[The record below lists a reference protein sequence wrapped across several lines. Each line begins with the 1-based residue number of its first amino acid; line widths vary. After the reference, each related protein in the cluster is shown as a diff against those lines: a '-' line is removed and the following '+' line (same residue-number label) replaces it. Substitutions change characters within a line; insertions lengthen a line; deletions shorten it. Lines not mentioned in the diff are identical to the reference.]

1 MLVVDLGKWMNKTLI
16 NWGIDPAVADRF
28 DETIMA
34 LLMIVVAI
42 VLNYLCQAILIGGMK
57 QYTRRKPHQW
67 NTLLMK
73 RRVFH
78 NLIHTIP
85 AFLVYSLLPMAF
97 IRGKELLLISQKACV
112 IYIIFS
118 LLLAINGILLM
129 IMDIYDGRESMK
141 DRPMKGFI
149 QVLQV
154 LLFFVGGIVIIA
166 IIVNKS
172 PASLFAGLGASA
184 AILMLVFKDSIL
196 GFVAGIQL
204 SANDMVRPGD
214 WITLP
219 SGAANGTVQEITL
232 NTVKIQNFDNTIST
246 IPPYNLVNSSFQNW
260 RGMHESGGRRI
271 KRYINIDITTVHFCS
286 EEELRSLASKGLYS
300 ADKMEDSDGVV
311 NLYVFRRYALDY
323 ICSRKDINQDFM
335 RMVRVLQPTSEGLPV
350 EIYCFTN
357 NTEWLVYESIQGA
370 IFDHLI
376 AMLPAFGLRA
386 FQRPSGADLQEH
398 GFSGHALDE

>member
-1 MLVVDLGKWMNKTLI
+1 MINLGSWMNKVLTG
-16 NWGIDPAVADRF
+16 WGVDEKIANTFDEAIIAILLVAVAIGLD
-28 DETIMA
+28 
-34 LLMIVVAI
+34 
-42 VLNYLCQAILIGGMK
+42 YLCQAIFVGGVRSIVK
-57 QYTRRKPHQW
+57 HTHYKW
-67 NTLLMK
+67 DTLLIK
-73 RRVFH
+73 RKVVH
-78 NLIHTIP
+78 YLVHTIP
-85 AFLVYSLLPMAF
+85 GILVYVLLPMAF
-97 IRGKELLLISQKACV
+97 IRGKELLFISQKICAV
-112 IYIIFS
+112 YIIFS
-118 LLLAINGILLM
+118 LLLALNGLLLM
-129 IMDIYDGRESMK
+129 MLDLFNQQEKMK
-141 DRPMKGFI
+141 NRPMKGFI

-154 LLFFVGGIVIIA
+154 LVFFVGGIVIIA
-166 IIVNKS
+166 ILVNKS
-172 PASLFAGLGASA
+172 PATLFAGLGASA

-204 SANDMVRPGD
+204 SANDMLRPGD
-214 WITLP
+214 WITMP
-219 SGAANGTVQEITL
+219 SANANGIVQEITL
-232 NTVKIQNFDNTIST
+232 NTVKVQNFDNTIST

-300 ADKMEDSDGVV
+300 TDKMDDSDGVV
-311 NLYVFRRYALDY
+311 NLYVFRRYALGY

>member
-1 MLVVDLGKWMNKTLI
+1 MDIINESLMEFFHKMGFLSDTRSLGIQLMIILGVLILSFVLTKLFRHVLVPLVQKITARTRVKWDDYIFNERMMMAFSRTIPPIVWYIFLPTVFDEGTMVLVILLKACLVYMVVASIMLI
-16 NWGIDPAVADRF
+16 NTF
-28 DETIMA
+28 
-34 LLMIVVAI
+34 L
-42 VLNYLCQAILIGGMK
+42 
-57 QYTRRKPHQW
+57 
-67 NTLLMK
+67 NTLYEISNEHEVLRNRPLK
-73 RRVFH
+73 G
-78 NLIHTIP
+78 
-85 AFLVYSLLPMAF
+85 VYQM
-97 IRGKELLLISQKACV
+97 IS
-112 IYIIFS
+112 
-118 LLLAINGILLM
+118 LLAIAVGI
-129 IMDIYDGRESMK
+129 I
-141 DRPMKGFI
+141 
-149 QVLQV
+149 
-154 LLFFVGGIVIIA
+154 
-166 IIVNKS
+166 IIVSILIDKD
-172 PASLFAGLGASA
+172 ATRILAGLGASA
-184 AILMLVFKDSIL
+184 AVLMLIFKDSLL
-196 GFVAGIQL
+196 GLVAGIQL
-204 SANDMVRPGD
+204 TVNDMLHPGD
-214 WITLP
+214 WITMNKY
-219 SGAANGTVQEITL
+219 GANGYVTEVSLT
-232 NTVKIQNFDNTIST
+232 TVKVQNFDKTITT
-246 IPPYNLVNSSFQNW
+246 IPAYALVSDSFQNW

-300 ADKMEDSDGVV
+300 ADKMDDSDGVV

>member
-1 MLVVDLGKWMNKTLI
+1 MEFFHKMGFLSDTRSLGIQLMIILGVLILSFVLTKLFRHVLVPLVQKITARTRVKWDDYIFNERMMMAFSRTIPPIVWYIFLPTVFDDGTMVLAILLKACLVYMVVASIMLI
-16 NWGIDPAVADRF
+16 NTF
-28 DETIMA
+28 
-34 LLMIVVAI
+34 L
-42 VLNYLCQAILIGGMK
+42 
-57 QYTRRKPHQW
+57 
-67 NTLLMK
+67 NTLYEISNEHEVLRNRPLK
-73 RRVFH
+73 G
-78 NLIHTIP
+78 
-85 AFLVYSLLPMAF
+85 VYQM
-97 IRGKELLLISQKACV
+97 IS
-112 IYIIFS
+112 
-118 LLLAINGILLM
+118 LLAIAVGI
-129 IMDIYDGRESMK
+129 I
-141 DRPMKGFI
+141 
-149 QVLQV
+149 
-154 LLFFVGGIVIIA
+154 
-166 IIVNKS
+166 IIVSILIDKD
-172 PASLFAGLGASA
+172 ATRILAGLGASA
-184 AILMLVFKDSIL
+184 AVLMLIFKDSLL
-196 GFVAGIQL
+196 GLVAGIQL
-204 SANDMVRPGD
+204 TVNDMLHPGD
-214 WITLP
+214 WITMNKY
-219 SGAANGTVQEITL
+219 GANGYVTEVSLT
-232 NTVKIQNFDNTIST
+232 TVKVQNFDKTITT
-246 IPPYNLVNSSFQNW
+246 IPAYALVSDSFQNW

-286 EEELRSLASKGLYS
+286 EEELRSLASKGLYF

>member
-1 MLVVDLGKWMNKTLI
+1 MDFINESLMEFFHKMGFLSDTRSLGIQLMIILGVLILSFVLTKLFRHVLVPLVQKITARTRVKWDDYIFNERMMMAFSRTIPPIVWYIFLPTVFDEGTMVLAILLKACLVYMVVASIMLI
-16 NWGIDPAVADRF
+16 NTF
-28 DETIMA
+28 
-34 LLMIVVAI
+34 L
-42 VLNYLCQAILIGGMK
+42 
-57 QYTRRKPHQW
+57 
-67 NTLLMK
+67 NTLYEISNEHEVLRNRPLK
-73 RRVFH
+73 G
-78 NLIHTIP
+78 
-85 AFLVYSLLPMAF
+85 VYQM
-97 IRGKELLLISQKACV
+97 IS
-112 IYIIFS
+112 
-118 LLLAINGILLM
+118 LLAIAVGI
-129 IMDIYDGRESMK
+129 I
-141 DRPMKGFI
+141 
-149 QVLQV
+149 
-154 LLFFVGGIVIIA
+154 
-166 IIVNKS
+166 IIVSILIDKD
-172 PASLFAGLGASA
+172 ATRILAGLGASA
-184 AILMLVFKDSIL
+184 AVLMLIFKDSLL
-196 GFVAGIQL
+196 GLVAGIQL
-204 SANDMVRPGD
+204 TVNDMLHPGD
-214 WITLP
+214 WITMNKY
-219 SGAANGTVQEITL
+219 GANGYVTEVSLT
-232 NTVKIQNFDNTIST
+232 TVKVQNFDKTITT
-246 IPPYNLVNSSFQNW
+246 IPAYALVSDSFQNW

-300 ADKMEDSDGVV
+300 ADKMDDSDGVV

>member
-1 MLVVDLGKWMNKTLI
+1 MEFFHKMGFLSDTRSLGIQLMIILGVLILSFVLTKLFRHVLVPLVQKITSRTRVKWDDYIFNERMMMAFSRTIPPIVWYIFLPTVFDEGTMVLAILLKACLVYMVVASIMLI
-16 NWGIDPAVADRF
+16 NTF
-28 DETIMA
+28 
-34 LLMIVVAI
+34 L
-42 VLNYLCQAILIGGMK
+42 
-57 QYTRRKPHQW
+57 
-67 NTLLMK
+67 NTLYEISNEHEVLRNRPLK
-73 RRVFH
+73 G
-78 NLIHTIP
+78 
-85 AFLVYSLLPMAF
+85 VYQM
-97 IRGKELLLISQKACV
+97 IS
-112 IYIIFS
+112 
-118 LLLAINGILLM
+118 LLAIAVGI
-129 IMDIYDGRESMK
+129 I
-141 DRPMKGFI
+141 
-149 QVLQV
+149 
-154 LLFFVGGIVIIA
+154 
-166 IIVNKS
+166 IIVSILIDKD
-172 PASLFAGLGASA
+172 ATRILAGLGASA
-184 AILMLVFKDSIL
+184 AVLMLIFKDSLL
-196 GFVAGIQL
+196 GLVAGIQL
-204 SANDMVRPGD
+204 TVNDMLHPGD
-214 WITLP
+214 WITMNKY
-219 SGAANGTVQEITL
+219 GANGYVTEVSLT
-232 NTVKIQNFDNTIST
+232 TVKVQNFDKTITT
-246 IPPYNLVNSSFQNW
+246 IPAYALVSDSFQNW

-300 ADKMEDSDGVV
+300 TDKMEDSDGVV

>member
-1 MLVVDLGKWMNKTLI
+1 MDIINESLMDFFHKMGFLSDTRSWGIQLVILCGVLLFSFVLTKIFRHVFVPIVQKITSRTRVKWDDYIFNERMMMAFSRTIPPIVWYIFLPTVFDEGTMVLAILLKACLVYMVVASIMLI
-16 NWGIDPAVADRF
+16 NTF
-28 DETIMA
+28 
-34 LLMIVVAI
+34 L
-42 VLNYLCQAILIGGMK
+42 
-57 QYTRRKPHQW
+57 
-67 NTLLMK
+67 NTLYEISNEHEVLRNRPLK
-73 RRVFH
+73 G
-78 NLIHTIP
+78 
-85 AFLVYSLLPMAF
+85 VYQM
-97 IRGKELLLISQKACV
+97 IS
-112 IYIIFS
+112 
-118 LLLAINGILLM
+118 LLAIAVGI
-129 IMDIYDGRESMK
+129 I
-141 DRPMKGFI
+141 
-149 QVLQV
+149 
-154 LLFFVGGIVIIA
+154 
-166 IIVNKS
+166 IIVSILIDKD
-172 PASLFAGLGASA
+172 ATRILAGLGASA
-184 AILMLVFKDSIL
+184 AVLMLIFKDSLL
-196 GFVAGIQL
+196 GLVAGIQL
-204 SANDMVRPGD
+204 TVNDMLHPGD
-214 WITLP
+214 WITMNKY
-219 SGAANGTVQEITL
+219 GANGYVTEVSLT
-232 NTVKIQNFDNTIST
+232 TVKVQNFDKTITT
-246 IPPYNLVNSSFQNW
+246 IPAYALVSDSFQNW

>member
-1 MLVVDLGKWMNKTLI
+1 MEFFHKMGFLSDTRSLGIQLMIILGVLILSFVLTKLFRHVLVPLVQKITARTRVKWDDYIFNERMMMAFSRTIPPIVWYIFLPTVFNEGTMVLAILLKACLVYMVVASIMLI
-16 NWGIDPAVADRF
+16 NTF
-28 DETIMA
+28 
-34 LLMIVVAI
+34 L
-42 VLNYLCQAILIGGMK
+42 
-57 QYTRRKPHQW
+57 
-67 NTLLMK
+67 NTLYEISNEHEVLRNRPLK
-73 RRVFH
+73 G
-78 NLIHTIP
+78 
-85 AFLVYSLLPMAF
+85 VYQM
-97 IRGKELLLISQKACV
+97 IS
-112 IYIIFS
+112 
-118 LLLAINGILLM
+118 LLAIAVGI
-129 IMDIYDGRESMK
+129 I
-141 DRPMKGFI
+141 
-149 QVLQV
+149 
-154 LLFFVGGIVIIA
+154 
-166 IIVNKS
+166 IIVSILIDKD
-172 PASLFAGLGASA
+172 ATRILAGLGASA
-184 AILMLVFKDSIL
+184 AVLMLIFKDSLL
-196 GFVAGIQL
+196 GLVAGIQL
-204 SANDMVRPGD
+204 TVNDMLHPGD
-214 WITLP
+214 WITMNKY
-219 SGAANGTVQEITL
+219 GANGYVTEVSLT
-232 NTVKIQNFDNTIST
+232 TVKVQNFDKTITT
-246 IPPYNLVNSSFQNW
+246 IPAYALVSDSFQNW

-350 EIYCFTN
+350 EIYCFTS

>member
-1 MLVVDLGKWMNKTLI
+1 MDFINESLMEFFHKMGFLSDTRSLGIQLMIILGVLILSFVLTKLFRHVLVPLVQKITARTRVKWDDYIFNERMMMAFSRTIPPIVWYIFLPTVFDEGTMVLAILLKACLVYMVVASIMLI
-16 NWGIDPAVADRF
+16 NTF
-28 DETIMA
+28 
-34 LLMIVVAI
+34 L
-42 VLNYLCQAILIGGMK
+42 
-57 QYTRRKPHQW
+57 
-67 NTLLMK
+67 NTLYEISNEHEVLRNRPLK
-73 RRVFH
+73 G
-78 NLIHTIP
+78 
-85 AFLVYSLLPMAF
+85 VYQM
-97 IRGKELLLISQKACV
+97 IS
-112 IYIIFS
+112 
-118 LLLAINGILLM
+118 LLAIAVGI
-129 IMDIYDGRESMK
+129 I
-141 DRPMKGFI
+141 
-149 QVLQV
+149 
-154 LLFFVGGIVIIA
+154 
-166 IIVNKS
+166 IIVSILIDKD
-172 PASLFAGLGASA
+172 ATRILAGLGASA
-184 AILMLVFKDSIL
+184 AVLMLIFKDSLL
-196 GFVAGIQL
+196 GLVAGIQL
-204 SANDMVRPGD
+204 TVNDMLHPGD
-214 WITLP
+214 WITMNKY
-219 SGAANGTVQEITL
+219 GANGYVTEVSLT
-232 NTVKIQNFDNTIST
+232 TVKVQNFDKTITT
-246 IPPYNLVNSSFQNW
+246 IPAYALVSDSFQNW

>member
-1 MLVVDLGKWMNKTLI
+1 MDFINESLMEFFHKMGFLSDTRSLGIQLMIILGVLILSFVLTKLFRHVLVPLVQKITARTRVKWDDYIFNERMMMAFSRTIPPIVWYIFLPTVFDEGTMVLVILLKACLVYMVVASIMLI
-16 NWGIDPAVADRF
+16 NTF
-28 DETIMA
+28 
-34 LLMIVVAI
+34 L
-42 VLNYLCQAILIGGMK
+42 
-57 QYTRRKPHQW
+57 
-67 NTLLMK
+67 NTLYEISNEHEVLRNRPLK
-73 RRVFH
+73 G
-78 NLIHTIP
+78 
-85 AFLVYSLLPMAF
+85 VYQM
-97 IRGKELLLISQKACV
+97 IS
-112 IYIIFS
+112 
-118 LLLAINGILLM
+118 LLAIAVGI
-129 IMDIYDGRESMK
+129 I
-141 DRPMKGFI
+141 
-149 QVLQV
+149 
-154 LLFFVGGIVIIA
+154 
-166 IIVNKS
+166 IIVSILIDKD
-172 PASLFAGLGASA
+172 ATRILAGLGASA
-184 AILMLVFKDSIL
+184 AVLMLIFKDSLL
-196 GFVAGIQL
+196 GLVAGIQL
-204 SANDMVRPGD
+204 TVNDMLHPGD
-214 WITLP
+214 WITMNKY
-219 SGAANGTVQEITL
+219 GANGYVTEVSLT
-232 NTVKIQNFDNTIST
+232 TVKVQNFDKTITT
-246 IPPYNLVNSSFQNW
+246 IPAYALVSDSFQNW

>member
-1 MLVVDLGKWMNKTLI
+1 MDIINESLMEFFHKMGFLSDTRSLGIQLMIILGVLILSFVLTKLFRHVLVPLVQKITARTRVKWDDYIFNERMMMAFSRTIPPIVWYIFLPTVFDEGTMVLAILLKACLVYMVVASIMLI
-16 NWGIDPAVADRF
+16 NTF
-28 DETIMA
+28 
-34 LLMIVVAI
+34 L
-42 VLNYLCQAILIGGMK
+42 
-57 QYTRRKPHQW
+57 
-67 NTLLMK
+67 NTLYEISNEHEVLRNRPLK
-73 RRVFH
+73 G
-78 NLIHTIP
+78 
-85 AFLVYSLLPMAF
+85 VYQM
-97 IRGKELLLISQKACV
+97 IS
-112 IYIIFS
+112 
-118 LLLAINGILLM
+118 LLAIAVGI
-129 IMDIYDGRESMK
+129 I
-141 DRPMKGFI
+141 
-149 QVLQV
+149 
-154 LLFFVGGIVIIA
+154 
-166 IIVNKS
+166 IIVSILIDKD
-172 PASLFAGLGASA
+172 ATRILAGLGASA
-184 AILMLVFKDSIL
+184 AVLMLIFKDSLL
-196 GFVAGIQL
+196 GLVAGIQL
-204 SANDMVRPGD
+204 TVNDMLHPGD
-214 WITLP
+214 WITMNKY
-219 SGAANGTVQEITL
+219 GANGYVTEVSLT
-232 NTVKIQNFDNTIST
+232 TVKVQNFDKTITT
-246 IPPYNLVNSSFQNW
+246 IPAYALVSDSFQNW

-300 ADKMEDSDGVV
+300 ADKMDDSDGVV

>member
-1 MLVVDLGKWMNKTLI
+1 MDFFYKMGFLSDTKSWGIQLVILCGVLLFSFVLTKIFRHVFVPIVQKITSRTRVKWDDYIFNERMMMAFSRTIPPIVWYIFLPTVFDEGTMVLAILLKACLVYMVVASIMLI
-16 NWGIDPAVADRF
+16 NTF
-28 DETIMA
+28 
-34 LLMIVVAI
+34 L
-42 VLNYLCQAILIGGMK
+42 
-57 QYTRRKPHQW
+57 
-67 NTLLMK
+67 NTLYEISNEHEVLRNRPLK
-73 RRVFH
+73 G
-78 NLIHTIP
+78 
-85 AFLVYSLLPMAF
+85 VYQM
-97 IRGKELLLISQKACV
+97 IS
-112 IYIIFS
+112 
-118 LLLAINGILLM
+118 LLAIAVGI
-129 IMDIYDGRESMK
+129 I
-141 DRPMKGFI
+141 
-149 QVLQV
+149 
-154 LLFFVGGIVIIA
+154 
-166 IIVNKS
+166 IIVSILIDKD
-172 PASLFAGLGASA
+172 ATRILAGLGASA
-184 AILMLVFKDSIL
+184 AVLMLIFKDSLL
-196 GFVAGIQL
+196 GLVAGIQL
-204 SANDMVRPGD
+204 TVNDMLHPGD
-214 WITLP
+214 WITMNKY
-219 SGAANGTVQEITL
+219 GANGYVTEVSLT
-232 NTVKIQNFDNTIST
+232 TVKVQNFDKTITT
-246 IPPYNLVNSSFQNW
+246 IPAYALVSDSFQNW

-300 ADKMEDSDGVV
+300 ADKMEDGDGVV

>member
-1 MLVVDLGKWMNKTLI
+1 MEFFHKMGFLSDTRSLGIQLMIILGVLILSFVLTKLFRHVLVPLVQKITARTRVKWDDYIFNERMMMAFSRTIPPIVWYIFLPTVFDEGTMVLAILLKACLVYMVVASIMLI
-16 NWGIDPAVADRF
+16 NTF
-28 DETIMA
+28 
-34 LLMIVVAI
+34 L
-42 VLNYLCQAILIGGMK
+42 
-57 QYTRRKPHQW
+57 
-67 NTLLMK
+67 NTLYEISNEHEVLRNRPLK
-73 RRVFH
+73 G
-78 NLIHTIP
+78 
-85 AFLVYSLLPMAF
+85 VYQM
-97 IRGKELLLISQKACV
+97 IS
-112 IYIIFS
+112 
-118 LLLAINGILLM
+118 LLAIAVGI
-129 IMDIYDGRESMK
+129 I
-141 DRPMKGFI
+141 
-149 QVLQV
+149 
-154 LLFFVGGIVIIA
+154 
-166 IIVNKS
+166 IIVSILIDKD
-172 PASLFAGLGASA
+172 ATRILAGLGASA
-184 AILMLVFKDSIL
+184 AVLMLIFKDSLL
-196 GFVAGIQL
+196 GLVAGIQL
-204 SANDMVRPGD
+204 TVNDMLHPGD
-214 WITLP
+214 WITMNKY
-219 SGAANGTVQEITL
+219 GANGYVTEVSLT
-232 NTVKIQNFDNTIST
+232 TVKVQNFDKTITT
-246 IPPYNLVNSSFQNW
+246 IPAYALVSDSFQNW

-323 ICSRKDINQDFM
+323 ICNRKDINQDFM

>member
-1 MLVVDLGKWMNKTLI
+1 MDIINESLMEFFHKMGFLSDTRSLGIQLMIILGVLILSFVLTKLFRHVLVPLVQKITARTRVKWDDYIFNERMMMAFSRTIPPIVWYIFLPTVFDEGTMVLAILLKACLVYMVVASIMLI
-16 NWGIDPAVADRF
+16 NTF
-28 DETIMA
+28 
-34 LLMIVVAI
+34 L
-42 VLNYLCQAILIGGMK
+42 
-57 QYTRRKPHQW
+57 
-67 NTLLMK
+67 NTLYEISNEHEVLRNRPLK
-73 RRVFH
+73 G
-78 NLIHTIP
+78 
-85 AFLVYSLLPMAF
+85 VYQM
-97 IRGKELLLISQKACV
+97 IS
-112 IYIIFS
+112 
-118 LLLAINGILLM
+118 LLAIAVGI
-129 IMDIYDGRESMK
+129 I
-141 DRPMKGFI
+141 
-149 QVLQV
+149 
-154 LLFFVGGIVIIA
+154 
-166 IIVNKS
+166 IIVSILIDKD
-172 PASLFAGLGASA
+172 ATRILAGLGASA
-184 AILMLVFKDSIL
+184 AVLMLIFKDSLL
-196 GFVAGIQL
+196 GLVAGIQL
-204 SANDMVRPGD
+204 TVNDMLHPGD
-214 WITLP
+214 WITMNKY
-219 SGAANGTVQEITL
+219 GANGYVTEVSLT
-232 NTVKIQNFDNTIST
+232 TVKVQNFDKTITT
-246 IPPYNLVNSSFQNW
+246 IPAYALVSDSFQNW

-300 ADKMEDSDGVV
+300 TDKMEDSDGVV

>member
-1 MLVVDLGKWMNKTLI
+1 MEFFHKMGFLSDTRSLGIQLMIILGVLILSFVLTKLFRHVLVPLVQKITARTRVKWDDYIFNERMMMAFSRTIPPIVWYIFLPTVFNEGTMVLAILLKACLVYMVVASIMLI
-16 NWGIDPAVADRF
+16 NTF
-28 DETIMA
+28 
-34 LLMIVVAI
+34 L
-42 VLNYLCQAILIGGMK
+42 
-57 QYTRRKPHQW
+57 
-67 NTLLMK
+67 NTLYEISNEHEVLRNRPLK
-73 RRVFH
+73 G
-78 NLIHTIP
+78 
-85 AFLVYSLLPMAF
+85 VYQM
-97 IRGKELLLISQKACV
+97 IS
-112 IYIIFS
+112 
-118 LLLAINGILLM
+118 LLAIAVGI
-129 IMDIYDGRESMK
+129 I
-141 DRPMKGFI
+141 
-149 QVLQV
+149 
-154 LLFFVGGIVIIA
+154 
-166 IIVNKS
+166 IIVSILIDKD
-172 PASLFAGLGASA
+172 ATRILAGLGASA
-184 AILMLVFKDSIL
+184 AVLMLIFKDSLL
-196 GFVAGIQL
+196 GLVAGIQL
-204 SANDMVRPGD
+204 TVNDMLHPGD
-214 WITLP
+214 WITMNKY
-219 SGAANGTVQEITL
+219 GANGYVTEVSLT
-232 NTVKIQNFDNTIST
+232 TVKVQNFDKTITT
-246 IPPYNLVNSSFQNW
+246 IPAYALVSDSFQNW

-300 ADKMEDSDGVV
+300 ADKMDDSDGVV

>member
-1 MLVVDLGKWMNKTLI
+1 MDIINESLMEFFHKMGFLSDTRSLGIQLMIILGVLILSFVLTKLFRHVLVPLVQKITARTRVKWDDYIFNERMMMAFSRTIPPIVWYIFLPTVFDEGTMVLAILLKACLVYMVVASIMLI
-16 NWGIDPAVADRF
+16 NTF
-28 DETIMA
+28 
-34 LLMIVVAI
+34 L
-42 VLNYLCQAILIGGMK
+42 
-57 QYTRRKPHQW
+57 
-67 NTLLMK
+67 NTLYEISNEHEVLRNRPLK
-73 RRVFH
+73 G
-78 NLIHTIP
+78 
-85 AFLVYSLLPMAF
+85 VYQM
-97 IRGKELLLISQKACV
+97 IS
-112 IYIIFS
+112 
-118 LLLAINGILLM
+118 LLAIAVGI
-129 IMDIYDGRESMK
+129 I
-141 DRPMKGFI
+141 
-149 QVLQV
+149 
-154 LLFFVGGIVIIA
+154 
-166 IIVNKS
+166 IIVSILIDKD
-172 PASLFAGLGASA
+172 ATRILAGLGASA
-184 AILMLVFKDSIL
+184 AVLMLIFKDSLL
-196 GFVAGIQL
+196 GLVAGIQL
-204 SANDMVRPGD
+204 TVNDMLHPGD
-214 WITLP
+214 WITMNKY
-219 SGAANGTVQEITL
+219 GANGYVTEVSLT
-232 NTVKIQNFDNTIST
+232 TVKVQNFDKTITT
-246 IPPYNLVNSSFQNW
+246 IPAYALVSDSFQNW

>member
-1 MLVVDLGKWMNKTLI
+1 MEFFHKMGFLSDTRSLGIQLMIILGVLILSFVLTKLFRHVLVPLVQKITARTRVKWDDYIFNERMMMAFSRTIPPIVWYIFLPTVFDEGTMVLVILLKACLVYMVVASIMLI
-16 NWGIDPAVADRF
+16 NTF
-28 DETIMA
+28 
-34 LLMIVVAI
+34 L
-42 VLNYLCQAILIGGMK
+42 
-57 QYTRRKPHQW
+57 
-67 NTLLMK
+67 NTLYEISNEHEVLRNRPLK
-73 RRVFH
+73 G
-78 NLIHTIP
+78 
-85 AFLVYSLLPMAF
+85 VYQM
-97 IRGKELLLISQKACV
+97 IS
-112 IYIIFS
+112 
-118 LLLAINGILLM
+118 LLAIAVGI
-129 IMDIYDGRESMK
+129 I
-141 DRPMKGFI
+141 
-149 QVLQV
+149 
-154 LLFFVGGIVIIA
+154 
-166 IIVNKS
+166 IIVSILIDKD
-172 PASLFAGLGASA
+172 ATRILAGLGASA
-184 AILMLVFKDSIL
+184 AVLMLIFKDSLL
-196 GFVAGIQL
+196 GLVAGIQL
-204 SANDMVRPGD
+204 TVNDMLHPGD
-214 WITLP
+214 WITMNKY
-219 SGAANGTVQEITL
+219 GANGYVTEVSLT
-232 NTVKIQNFDNTIST
+232 TVKVQNFDKTITT
-246 IPPYNLVNSSFQNW
+246 IPAYALVSDSFQNW

-323 ICSRKDINQDFM
+323 ICNRKDINQDFM

>member
-1 MLVVDLGKWMNKTLI
+1 MEFFHKMGFLSDTRSLGIQLMIILGVLILSFVLTKLFRHVLVPLVQKITARTRVKWDDYIFNERMMMAFSRTIPPIVWYIFLPTVFDEGTMVLVILLKACLVYMVVASIMLI
-16 NWGIDPAVADRF
+16 NTF
-28 DETIMA
+28 
-34 LLMIVVAI
+34 L
-42 VLNYLCQAILIGGMK
+42 
-57 QYTRRKPHQW
+57 
-67 NTLLMK
+67 NTLYEISNEHEVLRNRPLKGVYQMK
-73 RRVFH
+73 
-78 NLIHTIP
+78 
-85 AFLVYSLLPMAF
+85 S
-97 IRGKELLLISQKACV
+97 
-112 IYIIFS
+112 
-118 LLLAINGILLM
+118 LLAIAVGI
-129 IMDIYDGRESMK
+129 I
-141 DRPMKGFI
+141 
-149 QVLQV
+149 
-154 LLFFVGGIVIIA
+154 
-166 IIVNKS
+166 IIVSILIDKD
-172 PASLFAGLGASA
+172 ATRILAGLGASA
-184 AILMLVFKDSIL
+184 AVLMLIFKDSLL
-196 GFVAGIQL
+196 GLVAGIQL
-204 SANDMVRPGD
+204 TVNDMLHPGD
-214 WITLP
+214 WITMNKY
-219 SGAANGTVQEITL
+219 GANGYVTEVSLT
-232 NTVKIQNFDNTIST
+232 TVKVQNFDKTITT
-246 IPPYNLVNSSFQNW
+246 IPAYALVSDSFQNW

-376 AMLPAFGLRA
+376 VMLPAFGLRA

>member
-1 MLVVDLGKWMNKTLI
+1 MDIINESLMEFFHKMGFLSDTRSLGI
-16 NWGIDPAVADRF
+16 Q
-28 DETIMA
+28 
-34 LLMIVVAI
+34 LMIVLGVLILSFVLTKLFRHVLVPLVQKITARTRVKWDDYIFNERMMMAFSRTIPPI
-42 VLNYLCQAILIGGMK
+42 VWYIFLPTVFDEGTMVLAILLKACLVYMVVASIMLIN
-57 QYTRRKPHQW
+57 TFL
-67 NTLLMK
+67 NTLYEISNEHEVLRNRPLK
-73 RRVFH
+73 G
-78 NLIHTIP
+78 
-85 AFLVYSLLPMAF
+85 VYQM
-97 IRGKELLLISQKACV
+97 IS
-112 IYIIFS
+112 
-118 LLLAINGILLM
+118 LLAIAVGI
-129 IMDIYDGRESMK
+129 I
-141 DRPMKGFI
+141 
-149 QVLQV
+149 
-154 LLFFVGGIVIIA
+154 
-166 IIVNKS
+166 IIVSILIDKD
-172 PASLFAGLGASA
+172 ATRILAGLGASA
-184 AILMLVFKDSIL
+184 AVLMLIFKDSLL
-196 GFVAGIQL
+196 GLVAGIQL
-204 SANDMVRPGD
+204 TVNDMLHPGD
-214 WITLP
+214 WITMNKY
-219 SGAANGTVQEITL
+219 GANGYVTEVSLT
-232 NTVKIQNFDNTIST
+232 TVKVQNFDKTITT
-246 IPPYNLVNSSFQNW
+246 IPAYALVSDSFQNW

-300 ADKMEDSDGVV
+300 ADKMDDSDGVV